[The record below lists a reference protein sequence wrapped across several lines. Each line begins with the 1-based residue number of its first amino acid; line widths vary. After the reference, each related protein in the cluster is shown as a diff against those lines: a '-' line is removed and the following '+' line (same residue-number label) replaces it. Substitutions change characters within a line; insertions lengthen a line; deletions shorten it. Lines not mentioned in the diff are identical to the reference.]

1 MGGKKPRKT
10 LLQLQDE
17 VGVSDPAAHAKRQVG
32 ELDKTAQRSL
42 AKRKFI
48 TDQLAS
54 DAKELKYIQHE
65 MDELNKTYIPL
76 CEQLDKKIEKRKNFL
91 KQLDTCLKQ
100 QKGIFDT
107 IKGTVGQRKLDDSKL
122 SRKMATLK
130 LQVERGYSLGMDS
143 TFRQSNNFSLTKT
156 GRSSSGGAMGMS
168 SKLASSAATLPEL
181 GKTAPGNTMKRN
193 ESAPKNL

>member
-17 VGVSDPAAHAKRQVG
+17 VGVTDPAAHAKRQVG

-54 DAKELKYIQHE
+54 DTKELQHIQHE
-65 MDELNKTYIPL
+65 IDEINKTYLPL
-76 CEQLDKKIEKRKNFL
+76 CKQLDEKLEKRKNFL
-91 KQLDTCLKQ
+91 KQLDICLKQ

-122 SRKMATLK
+122 SKKMASLN
-130 LQVERGYSLGMDS
+130 LQVQRGYSLGMDS
-143 TFRQSNNFSLTKT
+143 TFRQSNKFSLTKT
-156 GRSSSGGAMGMS
+156 GNSRGGTMGMS
-168 SKLASSAATLPEL
+168 SKLGASAATLPEL
-181 GKTAPGNTMKRN
+181 GRTAPGNTMKRN